1 MRVIKPAD
9 PIEQQQEQIRR
20 QTKVFVSGLID
31 KLAEISEK
39 DLKELFEP
47 FGEIEYVDIHRD
59 PQTGACKGYAFLQY
73 ADTENAKK
81 AVRDMN
87 GLIVTGTQ
95 KIGVQL
101 MNVQQRGEVSASDE
115 FAYSAGTKAK
125 LRNELAGH
133 TGPSYSNL
141 QRPPIS
147 TVTTPYLIMTNMFK
161 MEGTT
166 PGFFD
171 DLKKEVTKQT
181 EEFGVVERIFIEKN
195 NQGNIWIKYS
205 DTPSALKSQ

>member
-1 MRVIKPAD
+1 M
-9 PIEQQQEQIRR
+9 
-20 QTKVFVSGLID
+20 
-31 KLAEISEK
+31 
-39 DLKELFEP
+39 
-47 FGEIEYVDIHRD
+47 
-59 PQTGACKGYAFLQY
+59 CKGYAFIQY
-73 ADTENAKK
+73 ADPENAKK

-87 GLIVTGTQ
+87 GLTITGNQ
-95 KIGVQL
+95 KINVQI
-101 MNVQQRGEVSASDE
+101 MNVQQRGQVSAGEDY
-115 FAYSAGTKAK
+115 AYNAGTKAK
-125 LRNELAGH
+125 LRQELAGH

-171 DLKKEVTKQT
+171 DMKKEVQKQT

-205 DTPSALKSQ
+205 DTESAKKAQEKLNGKFFDNHKIFCYFVTETTYQTRVGI